1 MFLFSV
7 PATSVV
13 ECGDPPEL
21 SNGRVSHL
29 NETFVTYDCD
39 DGYFFQEGLSTSRTC
54 LENGN
59 WTKENIICCKLMRH
73 VTQAHNKWV
82 AAQGYEFGMSGGGK

>member
-7 PATSVV
+7 PVTSVV

-21 SNGRVSHL
+21 SNGRISHL

-59 WTKENIICCKLMRH
+59 WTKENIISDKGF
-73 VTQAHNKWV
+73 VQV
-82 AAQGYEFGMSGGGK
+82 